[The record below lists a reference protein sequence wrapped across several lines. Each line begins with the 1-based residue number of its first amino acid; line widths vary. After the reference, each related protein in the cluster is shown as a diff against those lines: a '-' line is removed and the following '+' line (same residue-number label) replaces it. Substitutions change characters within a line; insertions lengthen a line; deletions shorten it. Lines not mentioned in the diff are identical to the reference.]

1 MASTLEFDPV
11 PQSARTLEFDEPI
24 VAPVAQEEDRG
35 VLDVA
40 KEALINM
47 LPGGQAI
54 AAALDPERQAER
66 LAGGVKTAANIGTTL
81 LTPVMTEEQTTRNRE
96 LIQQVPQM
104 MGLSPEGR
112 GVAEGE
118 FAAALAGTAGVPR
131 ALGALAGKAGLPAIA
146 EALRTGGLTAA
157 ANYPT
162 RVVAGALG
170 AGASAGLINPEDAS
184 VAAGVGAAIPGVGLI
199 AKGASDVAKMGSLDR
214 TRRVLSDIIGGGD
227 DLARARQLAD
237 EAAASGV
244 PMTTAQALE
253 QLKNPVLANLDES
266 IRGTAAT
273 GKESVESARYYAAIA
288 AQQEADRLAQLEQLT
303 RAGNTEASEALRTEA
318 RRRLE
323 VGLGPLREAELGAAN
338 TARDVTQRLAPRIAS
353 KDQSVVQML
362 QGQGRALTD
371 EAQGAVVQQAGR
383 PGWLDAGQ
391 FSQDMGDVADVM
403 GRVKNLRQGERDFLQ
418 RQLDSLEAYGLRTL
432 QPDAI
437 LGRIDTMLKSP
448 KTGVSD
454 VNQKVLGKVAEKV
467 REWSQGGAIDAKAL
481 YEIRKTTINETV
493 DDLLR
498 GNPKASKQYAASLT
512 AQIRPLIDDAIE
524 NAGGTDWKRYIT
536 SYRKG
541 LEGIDR
547 LELLDNARQLYKTNP
562 KAFMDLVKG
571 ESPDTV
577 RAIMSGK
584 TGVEDALGS
593 STMKKLES
601 VAGQLERDASL
612 KNLAGTKGADRAL
625 KQILED
631 ESFVAKLP
639 NLLNRYA
646 VLANTAAK
654 AGELKINAQMYSRL
668 EKAMRDPKAFKQLI
682 DTLPLAERNKMI
694 NYVFAAAEQGGKA
707 LPTAAAV
714 TPGVMNE

>member
-1 MASTLEFDPV
+1 MAATLEFDPA
-11 PQSARTLEFDEPI
+11 PQTTRTLEFDKP
-24 VAPVAQEEDRG
+24 VTAPAGEQDRS
-35 VLDVA
+35 VLDIA
-40 KEALINM
+40 KESILNM
-47 LPGGQAI
+47 LPGGQVI

-81 LTPVMTEEQTTRNRE
+81 LTPVMTDEQTARNRE
-96 LIQQVPQM
+96 LIQQVPEM

-112 GVAEGE
+112 GVGEGE

-131 ALGALAGKAGLPAIA
+131 ALGAIAGKAGLPAIA
-146 EALRTGGLTAA
+146 EALRTGGITAA
-157 ANYPT
+157 ANIPT
-162 RVVAGALG
+162 RVAAGAAGG
-170 AGASAGLINPEDAS
+170 ATAAGLINPEDAS
-184 VAAGVGAAIPGVGLI
+184 TGAALGAAIPAVGTAARGI
-199 AKGASDVAKMGSLDR
+199 SEVFKMGSLDR
-214 TRRVLSDIIGGGD
+214 ARRVLQDIIGGD

-253 QLKNPVLANLDES
+253 QLKNPVLSNLDES

-273 GKESVESARYYAAIA
+273 GKESVESAKYYATLA
-288 AQQEADRLAQLEQLT
+288 AKQEADRLAQMEQLA
-303 RAGNTEASEALRTEA
+303 RSGSTEGSEALRAEA

-323 VGLGPLREAELGAAN
+323 AGLGPLREAELGAAN
-338 TARDVTQRLAPRIAS
+338 TARDVTQRLAPQIAS

-383 PGWLDAGQ
+383 PGWLGAGQ

-432 QPDAI
+432 EPTAI
-437 LGRIDTMLKSP
+437 LSRIDTMLKSP

-454 VNQKVLGKVAEKV
+454 VNPRVLGKVAEKV
-467 REWSQGGAIDAKAL
+467 NEWSKGGTIDAKAL

-493 DDLLR
+493 DELLR

-541 LEGIDR
+541 LEGVDR

-562 KAFMDLVKG
+562 KAFMELVKG

-584 TGVEDALGS
+584 MGIEDAVGS

-601 VAGQLERDASL
+601 VAGQLQRDANL
-612 KNLAGTKGADRAL
+612 KELAGSKGADRAL

-654 AGELKINAQMYSRL
+654 AGELKINAQMYSKL
-668 EKAMRDPKAFKQLI
+668 EKAMRDPKAFKSLI
-682 DTLPLAERNKMI
+682 DTLPLAERNKML
-694 NYVFAAAEQGGKA
+694 NYVFAAAETGGKA
-707 LPTAAAV
+707 LPAAAGV
-714 TPGVMNE
+714 APGVMNE

>member
-1 MASTLEFDPV
+1 MAAAPWEEYQTAQTSEGPWTEYQQPA
-11 PQSARTLEFDEPI
+11 S
-24 VAPVAQEEDRG
+24 PVAEPQGMTPD
-35 VLDVA
+35 
-40 KEALINM
+40 
-47 LPGGQAI
+47 Q
-54 AAALDPERQAER
+54 
-66 LAGGVKTAANIGTTL
+66 LAGQIAQEDWLTRQGIGLGGTL
-81 LTPVMTEEQTTRNRE
+81 T
-96 LIQQVPQM
+96 
-104 MGLSPEGR
+104 
-112 GVAEGE
+112 
-118 FAAALAGTAGVPR
+118 
-131 ALGALAGKAGLPAIA
+131 KAYQG
-146 EALRTGGLTAA
+146 
-157 ANYPT
+157 
-162 RVVAGALG
+162 VAGALG
-170 AGASAGLINPEDAS
+170 ADFTPEERMLAETAAREGGGVGSFIGEVAKYAPVAVAGVTAAPIAVGTGIAAGLGAMYQPGSIGDRLEAGATEG
-184 VAAGVGAAIPGVGLI
+184 VWTAAGGQAAKQIGKLGSTI
-199 AKGASDVAKMGSLDR
+199 SGMGSLDR
-214 TRRVLSDIIGGGD
+214 ARRVLGDIIGPD
-227 DLARARQLAD
+227 DIDRARQLAD
-237 EAAASGV
+237 EAAASGM

-253 QLKNPVLANLDES
+253 RLKNPVLSKLDES
-266 IRGTAAT
+266 IRGTSAT
-273 GKESVESARYYAAIA
+273 GRESVESAKYYAALA
-288 AQQEADRLAQLEQLT
+288 AKQEADRIAQLEQLA
-303 RAGNTEASEALRTEA
+303 RSGSTEASEALRAEA

-323 VGLGPLREAELGAAN
+323 KGLGPLREAELGAAN
-338 TARDVTQRLAPRIAS
+338 TARDVTQRLAPQIDARQ
-353 KDQSVVQML
+353 QSMIDML

-383 PGWLDAGQ
+383 PGWLGAGQ
-391 FSQDMGDVADVM
+391 FSQDMGEVADVM

-536 SYRKG
+536 SYRQG

-547 LELLDNARQLYKTNP
+547 LELLDQARQLYKTNP
-562 KAFMDLVKG
+562 NAFMDLVKG
-571 ESPDTV
+571 ESPETV

-593 STMKKLES
+593 STLKKLES

-654 AGELKINAQMYSRL
+654 AGELKINARMYSTL

-682 DTLPLAERNKMI
+682 DTLPLAERNQMVKF
-694 NYVFAAAEQGGKA
+694 VFDTAAQGNKGVPVAAAAFGSMQE
-707 LPTAAAV
+707 
-714 TPGVMNE
+714 